1 MAMSIFGF
9 IAYVPSVYLSIQE
22 NLWTVVILDTFVL
35 VGILSLFIFRN
46 IPYSIRVAGLLF
58 TIYLL
63 GIALLILLGPNGA
76 GMIWLFAF
84 PILTSILAGLR
95 PAIFAIVINAVSVIL
110 LGALNLFHALD
121 QTLMSNYHIES
132 WSIISVNF
140 ICLNLLTSIPI
151 ATLVNGLEKSLKEEE
166 KTEALLREEQKKLI
180 ESKERAEDLNRLKTN
195 FLANMSHEFR
205 TPVNGI
211 LGLIQV
217 INEEYKDDKDLL
229 YNTSLIKLSANRLL
243 NTITSI
249 IEISR
254 SESERGHLK
263 ISKVNPRNIIHEI
276 TPMFQAM
283 ALKKGLKFTIR
294 TDTNECFLMLDENVF
309 VQILNNIIG
318 NAVKFTESGEVIIET
333 TNIIKEETRYY
344 RIMIKDTGIGISE
357 EFQEKVFNPFE
368 QESQGYGRRFEGS
381 GLGLS
386 IAKKYTELFGGKIIF
401 RSKKG
406 EGTTF
411 ELIFPCI

>member
-1 MAMSIFGF
+1 MSIFGF
-9 IAYVPSVYLSIQE
+9 IAYIPSVYLSILE
-22 NLWTVVILDTFVL
+22 SLWAVVVLDTFVL
-35 VGILSLFIFRN
+35 AGILSLFIFKN
-46 IPYSIRVAGLLF
+46 IPYSIRVSGLLF

-151 ATLVNGLEKSLKEEE
+151 ATLVNGLENSLKEEE

-180 ESKERAEDLNRLKTN
+180 ESKERAEDMNRLKTN

-211 LGLIQV
+211 LGLIQI
-217 INEEYKDDKDLL
+217 INEEHKDDKDLL

-254 SESERGHLK
+254 SESERGYLK
-263 ISKVNPRNIIHEI
+263 ISKVNPRSLIHEI
-276 TPMFQAM
+276 SPMFQAM
-283 ALKKGLKFTIR
+283 ALKKGLRFIVR
-294 TDTNECFLMLDENVF
+294 IEPDECFLMVDENVF
-309 VQILNNIIG
+309 IQILNNIIG

-333 TNIIKEETRYY
+333 TSIIKENTRYC

-386 IAKKYTELFGGKIIF
+386 IAKKYTELFGGKVSF

-406 EGTTF
+406 KGTTF